1 MNAETHNATPETAQ
15 PNPRAVPE
23 RRNAATGLVLAGV
36 ALGMVGLAFAAVP
49 LYTLFCQVTGYGG
62 TSQIAVT
69 APGTPAGTAAER
81 VITVQFDAS
90 VARDMPW
97 KFKPGQRE
105 VRVRLGEETLAFY
118 TAHNP
123 LARPV
128 MGTASYNV
136 TPHKAGPYFSK
147 IECFCFTEQLL
158 EPGQSVE
165 MPVSFFVD
173 PDIVND
179 RNLDDVGTIT
189 LSYTF
194 FERPV
199 SVDFGGRQTTAL
211 DPKSADERAK

>member
-1 MNAETHNATPETAQ
+1 MTANTKSSASAAQ
-15 PNPRAVPE
+15 PNPVAVPA

-36 ALGMVGLAFAAVP
+36 ALGMIGLAFAAVP

-62 TSQIAVT
+62 TSQVAAT
-69 APGTPAGTAAER
+69 APGAPQGQAAGR

-90 VARDMPW
+90 VARGMPW
-97 KFKPGQRE
+97 KFKPVQRE
-105 VRVRLGEETLAFY
+105 VTVRLGEETLAFY

-123 LARPV
+123 LGRRV

-147 IECFCFTEQLL
+147 IECFCFTEQVL
-158 EPGQSVE
+158 EPGQSID

-194 FERPV
+194 FEKPLLE
-199 SVDFGGRQTTAL
+199 DIDERQTTAL
-211 DPKSADERAK
+211 DPKSADGKMN